1 MMKDEDGQ
9 THKRVDLGRC
19 GDVTLHLSANRK
31 RLLLEFECQP
41 EGLDK
46 TGLNAFID
54 ALKKV
59 RDKMER

>member
-1 MMKDEDGQ
+1 VCRRSATVGAPG
-9 THKRVDLGRC
+9 LGII
-19 GDVTLHLSANRK
+19 GASSAGGRK

-54 ALKKV
+54 ALKKE